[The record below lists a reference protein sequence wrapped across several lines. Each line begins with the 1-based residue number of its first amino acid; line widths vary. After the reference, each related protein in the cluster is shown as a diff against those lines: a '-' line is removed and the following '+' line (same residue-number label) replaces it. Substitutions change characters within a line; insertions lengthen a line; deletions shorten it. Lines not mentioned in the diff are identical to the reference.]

1 MKIKILTE
9 NLKVALNFLSKI
21 IKKNPNFPILDNVL
35 IDCDK
40 NFLVLST
47 TDLQLSLTWWVLA
60 KIEEKGKVLV
70 PVEILYNL
78 ISLIKE
84 EKIEIQEKNQNL
96 IIETLTQKTRIQG
109 QNYEDFPIIPTI
121 QEKNENY
128 VSLQKFCEALNSV
141 ISFAALS
148 GVKPELSGIYIQ
160 FQKEKIKLAATD
172 SFRLAEKTILLS
184 DKEYI
189 KKEGE
194 IILPVE
200 TGKFL
205 LNINSILKEE
215 FLKIYFDSNQ
225 ILFEVYND
233 EISHS
238 IFHLQS
244 RLIEGEYPKYQ
255 EIIPKKFILNT
266 QVDKKI
272 FTDALKTASIFTGK
286 GNEVKLNFLKK
297 QKQIKISAE
306 SPEKGGN
313 ESFISLYKIEGEEVE
328 ILFNYKFLLEGI
340 NNIQSSE
347 VFFGISSKDGPA
359 LVKLIGDDS
368 FFYILMPIK
377 SF

>member
-9 NLKVALNFLSKI
+9 NLKVALSFLSKI
-21 IKKNPNFPILDNVL
+21 VKKNPNFPILDNVL
-35 IDCDK
+35 IDCEK
-40 NFLVLST
+40 NFLVLTS
-47 TDLQLSLTWWVLA
+47 TDLQLSLTWWILA

-70 PVEILYNL
+70 PVDLLYNL
-78 ISLIKE
+78 VSLIKE
-84 EKIEIQEKNQNL
+84 EQIEIQEKNLNL
-96 IIETLTQKTRIQG
+96 IIETANQKTRIQG
-109 QNYEDFPIIPTI
+109 QNYEDFPIIPLVK
-121 QEKNENY
+121 EKNENY
-128 VSLQKFCEALNSV
+128 ISLQKFSEAISSI
-141 ISFAALS
+141 ISFTSLPSA
-148 GVKPELSGIYIQ
+148 KPEISGIYIN

-272 FTDALKTASIFTGK
+272 FSDALKTASIFTGK

-313 ESFISLYKIEGEEVE
+313 ESFIPLYKIEGEEVE

-340 NNIQSSE
+340 NSIQSSE

-359 LVKLIGDDS
+359 LLKLIGDDS